1 MTISEMASILN
12 LPAESLREDIHSLN
26 SPAYNAYYSGKNA
39 TKLLLREQEMQL
51 AKVGSPLALENCR
64 QALLDMEDDE

>member
-1 MTISEMASILN
+1 M
-12 LPAESLREDIHSLN
+12 DIHSLN
-26 SPAYNAYYSGKNA
+26 HPANLAYYEGKNK